1 MQDIQMSAK
10 THLDFAGL
18 GELKAR
24 ARLDQK
30 DAAQEVG
37 RQFEAMFIQMI
48 FKSMR
53 QANEPLKGDLMQSSG
68 GDSFEQMYHQELSQT
83 MSQTGLFGLG
93 DWLSNQVVGPTNV
106 AKAVK
111 AYEQGGFVIPTRE
124 AAPMPLNTM
133 AIRQLKGQSDG

>member
-68 GDSFEQMYHQELSQT
+68 GDSFEQMCE
-83 MSQTGLFGLG
+83 
-93 DWLSNQVVGPTNV
+93 NK
-106 AKAVK
+106 KAT
-111 AYEQGGFVIPTRE
+111 YQ
-124 AAPMPLNTM
+124 
-133 AIRQLKGQSDG
+133 

>member
-10 THLDFAGL
+10 SHLDFAGL

-53 QANEPLKGDLMQSSG
+53 QANEPLKDDLMQSRA
-68 GDSFEQMYHQELSQT
+68 GDSFEQMYHQELSQI

-106 AKAVK
+106 TKALK
-111 AYEQGGFVIPTRE
+111 AYEQGGFALPATE
-124 AAPMPLNTM
+124 ASPLPLNTM
-133 AIRQLKGQSDG
+133 ITRQLKEQIDD

>member
-68 GDSFEQMYHQELSQT
+68 GDSFEQMYHHLLRHYLCRFSLQCIYRNLQY
-83 MSQTGLFGLG
+83 Q
-93 DWLSNQVVGPTNV
+93 QVLDV
-106 AKAVK
+106 
-111 AYEQGGFVIPTRE
+111 E
-124 AAPMPLNTM
+124 
-133 AIRQLKGQSDG
+133 